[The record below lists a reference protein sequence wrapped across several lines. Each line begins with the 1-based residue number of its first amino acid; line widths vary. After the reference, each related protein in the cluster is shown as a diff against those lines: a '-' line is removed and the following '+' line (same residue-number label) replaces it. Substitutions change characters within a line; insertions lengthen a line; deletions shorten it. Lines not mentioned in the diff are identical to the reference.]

1 MELKRL
7 TLCLLFYVTKMVQ
20 QSYGCPKLCTCIN
33 KEVHCN
39 QGKINRIPTDIPTDT
54 VLLNL
59 ENNHVSQI
67 HKTVLS
73 HLSELK
79 VLRLANNRIN
89 EIEEGA
95 FDDLKSLIKLDLAK
109 NKIQD
114 LPLGIFSKLKSLELL
129 YIYDNKVG
137 I

>member
-1 MELKRL
+1 MTEIVK
-7 TLCLLFYVTKMVQ
+7 

-39 QGKINRIPTDIPTDT
+39 QGKINKIPMDIPSDI

-59 ENNHVSQI
+59 ENNHVSRI
-67 HKTVLS
+67 HKSVLS

-95 FDDLKSLIKLDLAK
+95 FDDLKSLIKLDLA
-109 NKIQD
+109 IT
-114 LPLGIFSKLKSLELL
+114 
-129 YIYDNKVG
+129 Y
-137 I
+137 